1 MVKDKIVNII
11 RDSLKNSIFR
21 VGVGGGEGGE
31 RSQKETIYRR
41 ELLNK
46 RMRLGEF
53 VDLRGGWCF

>member
-1 MVKDKIVNII
+1 MVVKDKIINII

-21 VGVGGGEGGE
+21 VGGGGGGV
-31 RSQKETIYRR
+31 
-41 ELLNK
+41 NK